1 MLSSTFSGALSQRES
16 STAVDPSSLI
26 ASSAAE
32 ATTDRGISSM
42 DQFSA
47 VEMDFEARNWR
58 AARDVFQN
66 KRGHKDKKAMADF
79 LTQQESPQQ
88 AKTSCIEASNRASK
102 QYAPGVGGVLS
113 KIEAFMK
120 VGDVAMKT
128 APESVGLAW
137 MGIRLCMHSVEDDFA
152 TFNLFCGAASDI
164 IGILI
169 SCRVYGKMY
178 GGDGGQKGL
187 QDFQELHQ
195 KVVDYIPGIY
205 TEILEFSYQMSK
217 QMGRNMGFRLL
228 RGLLSSAANKF
239 KPMIDGIKASEKTM
253 NEFAK
258 KATDQLSI
266 YYAELGLQ
274 KQGTGLENQQ
284 VMMANL
290 AVIQDT
296 LNSNLEIQKI
306 YADQIKQLEEER
318 KNLKKK
324 TPLDKAKEKFEE
336 NEKRLRT
343 TDSSEIAFERSKL
356 RKEEGTCEWIFELEE
371 YKSWRTS
378 SENGIIWVSGVGGM
392 GKSST

>member
-1 MLSSTFSGALSQRES
+1 MLSSTFSGALSLRES
-16 STAVDPSSLI
+16 STAVDPSGLI

-32 ATTDRGISSM
+32 ATTDRGGSSM
-42 DQFSA
+42 NQFSPA
-47 VEMDFEARNWR
+47 EMEFEARNWR

-88 AKTSCIEASNRASK
+88 AKASCIEASNKASK

-113 KIEAFMK
+113 KMEAFMN

-169 SCRVYGKMY
+169 SCRLYGKMY
-178 GGDGGQKGL
+178 GGDSGQKGL

-217 QMGRNMGFRLL
+217 QMGRNMGSRLL

-253 NEFAK
+253 SEFAK

-266 YYAELGLQ
+266 HYAELGLQ
-274 KQGTGLENQQ
+274 KQDTGLGNQQ

-296 LNSNLEIQKI
+296 LNSNLKIQKMF
-306 YADQIKQLEEER
+306 ADQIKQLEEER

-336 NEKRLRT
+336 NEKKLRP
-343 TDSSEIAFERSKL
+343 TDSSELAFESSKS

-371 YKSWRTS
+371 YKLWRTS

>member
-1 MLSSTFSGALSQRES
+1 MLSSTFSGALSLRES
-16 STAVDPSSLI
+16 STAVDPSDLI

-32 ATTDRGISSM
+32 ATTDRGGSSM

-47 VEMDFEARNWR
+47 AEMEFEARNWR
-58 AARDVFQN
+58 AARDVFQY

-88 AKTSCIEASNRASK
+88 AKASCIEASNRASK

-113 KIEAFMK
+113 KMEAFMN

-169 SCRVYGKMY
+169 SCRLYGKMY
-178 GGDGGQKGL
+178 GGDRGQKGL

-217 QMGRNMGFRLL
+217 QMGRNMGSRLL

-253 NEFAK
+253 SEFAK

-274 KQGTGLENQQ
+274 KQGTGLKNQQ
-284 VMMANL
+284 VMMADL
-290 AVIQDT
+290 AVIRAT

-306 YADQIKQLEEER
+306 FADQIKQLEEER

-336 NEKRLRT
+336 NEKNLRP
-343 TDSSEIAFERSKL
+343 TDSSGIAFERSKS

-371 YKSWRTS
+371 YKLWRTS

-392 GKSST
+392 GKSGR